1 MKKSEVNG
9 LVKEIVDY
17 SNECVGR
24 VIAEMMAADSQVK
37 LTREQAEKMSI
48 IIQSTVSEAAFTIL
62 AQR

>member
-48 IIQSTVSEAAFTIL
+48 VIQSTVSEAAFTIL